1 MTIVQNG
8 KKCESARVNYE
19 TLCYIINRLN
29 AYNLSA
35 FITLQRKNTLLQT
48 SQRFKARNSRIET
61 CFHR

>member
-19 TLCYIINRLN
+19 TLCYIINRHN

-35 FITLQRKNTLLQT
+35 FITLQRKTL
-48 SQRFKARNSRIET
+48 SFKLHSDLKPEIHE
-61 CFHR
+61 